1 MGLPKE
7 AIDVYRDYLKKY
19 QEGDRSNDS
28 RFEFTG
34 FTSTSVVKDSAVVFT
49 YQMGFLKEGQV
60 PVLLV
65 MDVKH
70 MSGVDKAFLHD
81 SRSSAFPKTEQE
93 YLIGQA
99 AWCVTEISEEELIY
113 KKGDFTKKFPATVI
127 NLK

>member
-65 MDVKH
+65 MDVEH
-70 MSGVDKAFLHD
+70 YDGRCKAFLHD

-93 YLIGQA
+93 YLLGTAHWQ
-99 AWCVTEISEEELIY
+99 VTEISEEELIY
-113 KKGDFTKKFPATVI
+113 KTKKSTKKFQATII